1 MAKTTI
7 KFKRDFIG
15 YTLRLIYDVFNNNS
29 TTNYLYFSNRIIKIE
44 YLPFFFDIAKYKK
57 TPTYPSGA
65 SDKDKDAM
73 YDFFRDFMI
82 LLKVLSQQMKSLQYL
97 YLTLYMTLRVMP
109 L

>member
-65 SDKDKDAM
+65 SDKDKEAM
-73 YDFFRDFMI
+73 YEFF
-82 LLKVLSQQMKSLQYL
+82 QSLYEAIEYRKATDNDDVSYL
-97 YLTLYMTLRVMP
+97 FSP
-109 L
+109 

>member
-15 YTLRLIYDVFNNNS
+15 YTLRLIYDVFDNNS
-29 TTNYLYFSNRIIKIE
+29 TTNYLYFDNRIIKIE
-44 YLPFFFDIAKYKK
+44 YLPFFFDIAKFKK

-73 YDFFRDFMI
+73 YEFF
-82 LLKVLSQQMKSLQYL
+82 Q
-97 YLTLYMTLRVMP
+97 TLYDAIEGRKPTDEDPSVFLFSP